1 MAAPTHRRHACGG
14 AARGAARRGVRR
26 AGVQRP
32 IEIGPYLGAGGGVFV
47 AEQDGRV
54 FVLDE
59 AGEASMLIDLRD
71 RVDRRGNEEGLLSL
85 ALEPGFGEH
94 GRFWVWYSPS
104 GHVGG
109 DRSTRL
115 ARFEADPSAVP
126 PRADPSSEIAAIE
139 LQQPFSTH
147 NGGAIR
153 FGPDGMLYLG
163 IGDGGSGGDPFRH
176 GQQLGTLFGTVIRID
191 VRDASAET
199 PYTIPRD
206 NPWASGTSGRA
217 EMWAFGFRNPWR
229 MAFDPDG
236 GQLWLGDVGGGLR
249 EEINVIFSG
258 GNFGWNRLEGSL
270 CAAGPGCDKS
280 GRELPVAEYGRD
292 LGCAVM
298 GGVVYRGSAV
308 PALRG
313 QYLFADFCSRRVW
326 AMPAAGGGGAF
337 AEIALS
343 PRPVVSFG
351 VDADGEVYLL
361 TFGGAALRIEAAQ

>member
-1 MAAPTHRRHACGG
+1 MRPCRAAFALAALLLAACSGGGAPPDATPEATSTPAPAAATSEATSTPAHAAAATPEATSTPAPTAATPEAEPPAMRLAEAFGG
-14 AARGAARRGVRR
+14 REFE
-26 AGVQRP
+26 RP

-59 AGEASMLIDLRD
+59 AGGASMLIDLRD

-85 ALEPGFGEH
+85 AFEPGFGEH
-94 GRFWVWYSPS
+94 GRFWVWYSPR
-104 GHVGG
+104 GHIGG

-126 PRADPSSEIAAIE
+126 PRADPASEIVVIE

-153 FGPDGMLYLG
+153 FGSDGMLYLG

-176 GQQLGTLFGTVIRID
+176 GQQRGTLLGTGLRQVGQGVAGSR
-191 VRDASAET
+191 VRAR
-199 PYTIPRD
+199 PRLRGD
-206 NPWASGTSGRA
+206 GRRGLPRLRRPRA
-217 EMWAFGFRNPWR
+217 PGAVPVRR
-229 MAFDPDG
+229 LLQRAR
-236 GQLWLGDVGGGLR
+236 LGDACG
-249 EEINVIFSG
+249 E
-258 GNFGWNRLEGSL
+258 
-270 CAAGPGCDKS
+270 
-280 GRELPVAEYGRD
+280 
-292 LGCAVM
+292 
-298 GGVVYRGSAV
+298 
-308 PALRG
+308 
-313 QYLFADFCSRRVW
+313 
-326 AMPAAGGGGAF
+326 GGAF

-361 TFGGAALRIEAAQ
+361 TFGGAALRIEAAH